1 MGHVA
6 RTSLRDREIDNAD
19 PDRVSEPGFTV

>member
-6 RTSLRDREIDNAD
+6 RTSMTTNTEIS
-19 PDRVSEPGFTV
+19 RKT